1 MRIGL
6 IAAAS
11 LMVLPLAAT
20 AQGNATIGIG
30 SGWLL
35 LPPQPQTAPQASEQ
49 PTPEEAA
56 KAAEAAVAVLEQPDT
71 KTYFCNRQLQ
81 EAERAVARLL
91 ENMSYTLT
99 ITAKGAAPEFPGDV
113 TCVLTSTRTVDIN
126 TSPLE
131 PKN

>member
-1 MRIGL
+1 MRSALAIAGL
-6 IAAAS
+6 CAVPFGAMAQS
-11 LMVLPLAAT
+11 TAT
-20 AQGNATIGIG
+20 GVGA
-30 SGWLL
+30 GWLL
-35 LPPQPQTAPQASEQ
+35 LPPERQQGTEVPSDQ
-49 PTPEEAA
+49 EARA
-56 KAAEAAVAVLEQPDT
+56 AAEAAVAVIQDPDT